1 MRNGRTGFAIE
12 EPVERNG
19 KRACPSLSLDG
30 SEANARSIGTAYVYS
45 LYSGGQ
51 IRRPQCVRGEIRM
64 KF

>member
-1 MRNGRTGFAIE
+1 MDALDWRLR
-12 EPVERNG
+12 
-19 KRACPSLSLDG
+19 SLSSTTANAPGRVRRLDG

-51 IRRPQCVRGEIRM
+51 IRRPKRIRGEIRM